1 MIEKISNRNQESHL
15 ENFSG
20 FDAMRISEKD
30 AEINFLREQLEILK
44 QELHCECQF
53 TQVYREE
60 MKDTER
66 ELRRVKNELSTLLTL
81 PMLGLAQAKELAKN
95 IVNSKKSI
103 SESLAN
109 ILNGIYNS
117 TVRPGELGQI
127 DMSLFTIT
135 SSSSSD
141 KMTAMFIELEADL
154 SDFKADLGEFKA
166 QFEQFKVSCG
176 TSQVRDIIE
185 D

>member
-1 MIEKISNRNQESHL
+1 MSDKISNRNQESHL
-15 ENFSG
+15 ENLIG
-20 FDAMRISEKD
+20 FDAMKISQKD
-30 AEINFLREQLEILK
+30 AEIKFLREQVEILK

-60 MKDTER
+60 MKETER

-81 PMLGLAQAKELAKN
+81 PMLELAQAKELAKN
-95 IVNSKKSI
+95 IVNSKKSV

-109 ILNGIYNS
+109 LLNGIYNS
-117 TVRPGELGQI
+117 TVKPGELDQI
-127 DMSLFTIT
+127 DMSPFTIT
-135 SSSSSD
+135 SSIRSD

-154 SDFKADLGEFKA
+154 GEFKAQVGEFKA
-166 QFEQFKVSCG
+166 QFDQFKVFCG
-176 TSQVRDIIE
+176 TSQVRNIIE